1 MTRAV
6 FLDALGTLLELEPPW
21 RLLREKVPDSVT
33 EEDLVAA
40 VRLEMDYYREHAH
53 EGRDAES
60 LADLRDRCAEL
71 ISRELGVEI
80 TARELVD
87 SVRFDPYPDT
97 VPALEEL
104 RGRGLTLVVVSNWDC
119 SLEEVLARCGL
130 AEMLDGVVSSAGAG
144 SRKPD
149 SGIFRAALELAGC
162 EPGDAL
168 HVGDTPEEDG
178 QGARAAGIRA
188 LIVDRDGESREDGDA
203 GWTDGVGRIASLRQ
217 IVQHL

>member
-21 RLLREKVPDSVT
+21 RLLRFKVPDSIT

-53 EGRDAES
+53 EGRDAAS
-60 LADLRDRCAEL
+60 LAELRERCAEL
-71 ISRELGVEI
+71 ISGELGVRI
-80 TARELVD
+80 TAQELVD
-87 SVRFDPYPDT
+87 SVRFDPYPDA
-97 VPALEEL
+97 VPALDDL

-119 SLEEVLARCGL
+119 SLEAVLDGCGL
-130 AEMLDGVVSSAGAG
+130 AGMLDGVVTSAGAQ

-149 SGIFRAALELAGC
+149 SGIFRMALELADC
-162 EPGDAL
+162 EPAEAL
-168 HVGDTPEEDG
+168 HVGDAPEEDG
-178 QGARAAGIRA
+178 AGARAAGLRA
-188 LIVDRDGESREDGDA
+188 LIVDRDGSEAKGESPGRTG
-203 GWTDGVGRIASLRQ
+203 GGRRIASLGE